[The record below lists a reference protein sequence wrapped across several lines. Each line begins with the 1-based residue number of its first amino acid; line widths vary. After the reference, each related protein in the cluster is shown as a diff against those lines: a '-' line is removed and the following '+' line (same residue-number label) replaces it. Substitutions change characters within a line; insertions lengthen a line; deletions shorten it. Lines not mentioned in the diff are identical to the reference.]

1 MATVECIICGSKVE
15 VSKLDAE
22 WQVPK
27 ICPDCIKRN
36 KINEDL
42 RNRNIES
49 EELEMVGDD
58 VFIDILRIRGY
69 KGTLRKTTIIN
80 I

>member
-1 MATVECIICGSKVE
+1 MATVECIICGAKVKA
-15 VSKLDAE
+15 SKLDAK
-22 WQVPK
+22 WQVSE
-27 ICPDCIKRN
+27 ICPDCIKRHR
-36 KINEDL
+36 INEDL

-49 EELEMVGDD
+49 EELEMVSDD
-58 VFIDILRIRGY
+58 VFIDILRVRGY